1 MIGATLEDYMSVVRT
16 DAKEFM
22 TDSFDQFDSFDE
34 MFDCM
39 MNQPSVVGFIYS
51 KCGSYDKACALVSS
65 VVFDQRFRD
74 NFVVVFGRVPNMS
87 TPYAFDTDIRR
98 YVLQMLKRELKDE
111 YEVIAFCREFKIVE
125 GIEVEE

>member
-1 MIGATLEDYMSVVRT
+1 MIGATLEDYMHVVYA

-22 TDSFDQFDSFDE
+22 VDKFDDFDSFDA

-51 KCGSYDKACALVSS
+51 KCESYDKACALVST
-65 VVFDQRFRD
+65 VVFDQRFHD
-74 NFVVVFGRVPNMS
+74 NFVAVFGRVPNMS

-98 YVLQMLKRELKDE
+98 YVLSMSKRNLKDE
-111 YEVIAFCREFKIVE
+111 YEVIAFCKEF
-125 GIEVEE
+125 GVEE

>member
-1 MIGATLEDYMSVVRT
+1 MIGATLEEYMHVVCA

-22 TDSFDQFDSFDE
+22 VDRFDDFDSFDT

-51 KCGSYDKACALVSS
+51 KCESYDKACALVST
-65 VVFDQRFRD
+65 VVFDQRFHD
-74 NFVVVFGRVPNMS
+74 NFVAVFGRVPNMS

-98 YVLQMLKRELKDE
+98 YVLSMSKRNLKDE
-111 YEVIAFCREFKIVE
+111 YEVIAFCKEF
-125 GIEVEE
+125 GVEE

>member
-1 MIGATLEDYMSVVRT
+1 MIGATLEDYMHVVYA

-22 TDSFDQFDSFDE
+22 VDKFDDFDSFDA

-51 KCGSYDKACALVSS
+51 KCESYDKACALVST
-65 VVFDQRFRD
+65 VVFDQRFHD
-74 NFVVVFGRVPNMS
+74 NFVAMFGRVPNMS

-98 YVLQMLKRELKDE
+98 YVLSLSKRNLKDE
-111 YEVIAFCREFKIVE
+111 YEIVAFCKEF
-125 GIEVEE
+125 GVEE

>member
-1 MIGATLEDYMSVVRT
+1 MIGATLEDYMRVVYA

-22 TDSFDQFDSFDE
+22 VDKFDDFDSFDA

-51 KCGSYDKACALVSS
+51 KCGSYDKACALVST
-65 VVFDQRFRD
+65 VVFDQRFHD
-74 NFVVVFGRVPNMS
+74 NFVAVFGRVPNMS

-98 YVLQMLKRELKDE
+98 YVLSLSKRNLKDE
-111 YEVIAFCREFKIVE
+111 YEIVAFCKEF
-125 GIEVEE
+125 GVEE

>member
-1 MIGATLEDYMSVVRT
+1 MIGATLEEYMHVVCA

-22 TDSFDQFDSFDE
+22 VDKFNDFDSFDA

-51 KCGSYDKACALVSS
+51 KCESYDKACALVST
-65 VVFDQRFRD
+65 VVFDQRFHD
-74 NFVVVFGRVPNMS
+74 NFVAVFGRVPNMS

-98 YVLQMLKRELKDE
+98 YVLSMSKRNLKDE
-111 YEVIAFCREFKIVE
+111 YEVIAFCKEF
-125 GIEVEE
+125 GVEE

>member
-1 MIGATLEDYMSVVRT
+1 MIGATLEEYMHVVCA

-22 TDSFDQFDSFDE
+22 VDKFDDFDSFDA

-51 KCGSYDKACALVSS
+51 KCESYDKACALVSTI
-65 VVFDQRFRD
+65 VFDQRFHD
-74 NFVVVFGRVPNMS
+74 NFVAVFGRVPNMS

-98 YVLQMLKRELKDE
+98 YVLSMSKRNLKDE
-111 YEVIAFCREFKIVE
+111 YEVIAFCKEF
-125 GIEVEE
+125 GVEE

>member
-1 MIGATLEDYMSVVRT
+1 MIGATLEDYKRVVCA

-22 TDSFDQFDSFDE
+22 VDKFDDFDSFDA

-51 KCGSYDKACALVSS
+51 KCKSYDKACALASTVM
-65 VVFDQRFRD
+65 FDQRFHD
-74 NFVVVFGRVPNMS
+74 NFVVVFGRMPNMS

-98 YVLQMLKRELKDE
+98 YVLSVSKRELKDE
-111 YEVIAFCREFKIVE
+111 YEVIAFCKEF
-125 GIEVEE
+125 GVEE

>member
-1 MIGATLEDYMSVVRT
+1 MIGATLEDYMHVVYA

-22 TDSFDQFDSFDE
+22 IDKFDDFDSFDA

-51 KCGSYDKACALVSS
+51 KCESYDKACALVST
-65 VVFDQRFRD
+65 VVFDQRFHD
-74 NFVVVFGRVPNMS
+74 NFVAMFGRVPNMS

-98 YVLQMLKRELKDE
+98 YVLSLSKRNLKDE
-111 YEVIAFCREFKIVE
+111 YEIVAFCKEF
-125 GIEVEE
+125 GVEE

>member
-1 MIGATLEDYMSVVRT
+1 MIGATLEDYKRVVCA

-22 TDSFDQFDSFDE
+22 VDKFDDFDSFDA

-51 KCGSYDKACALVSS
+51 KCKSYDKACALVST
-65 VVFDQRFRD
+65 VMFDQRFHD
-74 NFVVVFGRVPNMS
+74 NFVVVFGRMPNMS

-98 YVLQMLKRELKDE
+98 YVLSVSKRELKDE
-111 YEVIAFCREFKIVE
+111 YEVIVFCKEF
-125 GIEVEE
+125 GVEE

>member
-1 MIGATLEDYMSVVRT
+1 MIGATLEEYMHVVCA

-22 TDSFDQFDSFDE
+22 VDKFDDFDSFDT

-51 KCGSYDKACALVSS
+51 KCESYDKACALVST
-65 VVFDQRFRD
+65 VVFDQRFHD
-74 NFVVVFGRVPNMS
+74 NFVAVFGRVPNMS

-98 YVLQMLKRELKDE
+98 YVLSMSKRNLKDE
-111 YEVIAFCREFKIVE
+111 YEVIAFCKEF
-125 GIEVEE
+125 GVEE

>member
-1 MIGATLEDYMSVVRT
+1 MIGATLEDYMHVVYA

-22 TDSFDQFDSFDE
+22 VDNFDDFDSFDA

-51 KCGSYDKACALVSS
+51 KCESYDKACALVST

-74 NFVVVFGRVPNMS
+74 NFVAVFGRMPNTS

-98 YVLQMLKRELKDE
+98 YVLSLSKRNLKDE
-111 YEVIAFCREFKIVE
+111 YEVVAFCKEF
-125 GIEVEE
+125 GVEE

>member
-1 MIGATLEDYMSVVRT
+1 MIGATLEDYMHVVCA

-22 TDSFDQFDSFDE
+22 VDRFDDFDSFDA

-51 KCGSYDKACALVSS
+51 KCESYDKACALVST
-65 VVFDQRFRD
+65 VVFDQRFHD
-74 NFVVVFGRVPNMS
+74 NFVAVFGRVPNMS

-98 YVLQMLKRELKDE
+98 YVLSMSKRNLKDE
-111 YEVIAFCREFKIVE
+111 YEVIAFCKEF
-125 GIEVEE
+125 GVEE